1 MMMNSKVA
9 EIVRSRLMGNS
20 VAKIAED
27 IGVSRQ
33 YVYNVLDRLP
43 RNDNLSLVQRTGEP
57 ALTAAEE
64 FNVVMEY
71 LDRIPA
77 SQGYKGK
84 FEPAGVDAAVKETAA
99 SLGLDRELIYKTLWR
114 VTSYHPAVF
123 DYPYYSNIE
132 RWKKRRLIPM
142 QSFARQTGYSNAKL
156 NAVLKCWEH
165 MPLSMAEKI
174 RDVTGLSINEIYQDL
189 LILDTERE
197 NEEKA
202 RT

>member
-1 MMMNSKVA
+1 MMNSKVA

-27 IGVSRQ
+27 LGVSRQ

-43 RNDNLSLVQRTGEP
+43 RNNHLSLAQRTREP
-57 ALTAAEE
+57 ALTAVEE
-64 FNVVMEY
+64 YNVVMEY
-71 LDRIPA
+71 LSRIPA
-77 SQGYKGK
+77 TQGYKGK
-84 FEPAGVDAAVKETAA
+84 FEPDGVETAVKETAA
-99 SLGLDRELIYKTLWR
+99 SMGIDRELIYKTLWR
-114 VTSYHPAVF
+114 VTSYHPTVF

-142 QSFARQTGYSNAKL
+142 QSFARQTGYSNTRL

-174 RDVTGLSINEIYQDL
+174 RDVTGLSLREIYQDL
-189 LILDTERE
+189 LILDAERE
-197 NEEKA
+197 NEATAKA
-202 RT
+202 